1 MDFKTF
7 LTKYTTIN
15 TKFIDDFY
23 NIIKEDYIEHYND
36 FLIDSELL
44 RKWLKIT
51 THVEFKKTIKNSYRI
66 NIDYIIKKVKKEV
79 GSGSGGHN
87 KEIIVL
93 TPEATKKIC
102 LMTRSKIGNDIRQYF
117 IDIEL
122 ALYKF
127 KNYIIEGLNK
137 KIKELENNQKPK
149 INSSK
154 GIIYVFRALNTETA
168 TLYKIGKTISS
179 KKRFSS
185 HNSPLANDIEII
197 MTYEADNI
205 EQLEQCVKIM
215 MKKAQYR
222 KYKEIYQ
229 IDLNIIK
236 KIIKNCDVELNEI
249 NDIIDEKNN
258 KQKGGNLQKNIS
270 QSDKLFLLIPNYSN

>member
-7 LTKYTTIN
+7 LIKYTNIN

-23 NIIKEDYIEHYND
+23 SVIKEDYIEHYND

-66 NIDYIIKKVKKEV
+66 NIDYIIKKVKKDE

-87 KEIIVL
+87 KEIIIL

-102 LMTRSKIGNDIRQYF
+102 LMTRSKLGDDIRQYF

-137 KIKELENNQKPK
+137 KIKELENNQKSK

-154 GIIYVFRALNTETA
+154 GIIYVFRALNTENA

-179 KKRFSS
+179 KKRFCS
-185 HNSPLANDIEII
+185 HNSPLANDLEII

-205 EQLEQCVKIM
+205 EQLEQCVKLM

-229 IDLNIIK
+229 VDLNIIK
-236 KIIKNCDVELNEI
+236 KIIKDCDIKLNEI

-258 KQKGGNLQKNIS
+258 KQKGGNSQKNIS
-270 QSDKLFLLIPNYSN
+270 LNDKLFLLIPND